1 MSADPF
7 YRDKAERH
15 APKTLKEVA
24 AAAKDLAASGFSDYT
39 VAAVLRL
46 DVNVVRQ
53 MIGERAA

>member
-1 MSADPF
+1 VSADPF

-15 APKTLKEVA
+15 APKTPQEVT

-39 VAAVLRL
+39 VAAVLKL

-53 MIGERAA
+53 MIGRSVA